1 MIIIH
6 LDCFLQPWIFQL
18 KVSGGVTLGLTLT
31 VLPEMTLEP
40 YLFVSLHSVTL
51 VRMGALLLNLYH
63 PIM

>member
-6 LDCFLQPWIFQL
+6 LGCFLQPWIFQQ
-18 KVSGGVTLGLTLT
+18 VSGGVTLGLT

-40 YLFVSLHSVTL
+40 YLFVSLHCLTS

>member
-6 LDCFLQPWIFQL
+6 LGCFLQPWIFQL
-18 KVSGGVTLGLTLT
+18 KVSGGVTLGLT
-31 VLPEMTLEP
+31 VLPEMTFEP